1 MFVPAKLLSMDKS
14 KLFVI
19 LSPIL
24 GFGLIIFG
32 VQKFGG
38 PNFIFEIIAE
48 KSGIDLFEP
57 TIRKIVGVAEL
68 FAGTF
73 LLFKPTRM
81 TGAVLG
87 LCVLMGAVG
96 FHLSPWLGIEIPGG
110 GHGLFI
116 TAVIM
121 LILAAINLFLLRK
134 TDEKLLFFK

>member
-1 MFVPAKLLSMDKS
+1 MNYS
-14 KLFVI
+14 KLYLI
-19 LSPIL
+19 LSPVL
-24 GFGLIIFG
+24 ALGLIIFG

-57 TIRKIVGVAEL
+57 VIRRMVGIAEL
-68 FAGTF
+68 IAGGF

-81 TGAVLG
+81 TGAALG
-87 LCVLMGAVG
+87 LGVLIGAVG

-121 LILAAINLFLLRK
+121 LIMAIVNLQLLRK
-134 TDEKLLFFK
+134 TDER